1 MENYTHIANKNTHKV
16 INIQKWHIL
25 AKNELPTELST
36 LSTSTIRQ
44 IITVDNFKKKTYV
57 LFTIYKKDFVFLN
70 QNYML

>member
-1 MENYTHIANKNTHKV
+1 MGILHTYCLQNTHKV

-44 IITVDNFKKKTYV
+44 IITVDNFKKKHMFCL
-57 LFTIYKKDFVFLN
+57 LFIKRFCFLN